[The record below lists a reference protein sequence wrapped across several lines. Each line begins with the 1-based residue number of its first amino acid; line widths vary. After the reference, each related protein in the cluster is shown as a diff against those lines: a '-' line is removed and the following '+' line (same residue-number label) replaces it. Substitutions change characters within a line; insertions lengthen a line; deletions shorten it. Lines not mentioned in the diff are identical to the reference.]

1 MSKQHLE
8 KEVEEAEEAASEAN
22 PEVDSEAAKEAVL
35 EEAEVASVEALDKVL
50 MIVICLAILEEEA
63 ASEDEVNQEEK
74 EVDINQEVEWKP
86 EEVTTVVTETLDTQE
101 EVVIM

>member
-1 MSKQHLE
+1 M
-8 KEVEEAEEAASEAN
+8 EEAEEAASEAN

>member
-1 MSKQHLE
+1 M
-8 KEVEEAEEAASEAN
+8 EEAEEAASEAN
-22 PEVDSEAAKEAVL
+22 PEVDSEAAKEVDL